1 MLRILTMLAG
11 LVALLL
17 ALGAGALFWV
27 GKRAEPI
34 YDGEL
39 AVAGIEAPVSVRYG
53 PHAVPSIEADSLD
66 DMLYAQGY
74 VLASER
80 LWQMDL
86 LRRLAGGRL
95 AEVFGEA
102 ALSVDRF
109 YRTVGLPLAAR
120 ESYAALEPEYRRM
133 LERYADGVNAY
144 RRAAL
149 ERLPLEYLI
158 AGFDPA
164 PWTPEDSL
172 VIGEYMA
179 WINSVNLR
187 EELVFLRLAGRLGNA
202 PALEL
207 FPVDLGIPASASA
220 AQLPDYRRLMEGFPE
235 PSRPAPLAATGPV
248 PSAVGSVPAA
258 AGPVRAA
265 PAPGV
270 GASNVWA
277 VNGPRADQGQ
287 ALLANDP
294 HLAPSVPGIW
304 YELELRSPGYH
315 TAGVALPGVP
325 LVLIGHN
332 DDLAW
337 GLTTVTADTQDL
349 FLERPSDDGQR
360 VLRPNGG
367 SEVIARRLESIPVKG
382 RAEPVQLEIEH
393 TSNGVLI
400 DDLIAARGANPEG
413 LPAVSLH
420 ERVALRRNLEVPD
433 RALVGLWRLNTA
445 TTVDEARAAGVEL
458 RHVSQN
464 LVVAHRDGGIG
475 WQITGM
481 LPLRGRGSGQF
492 PALGWDAGY
501 GWTGYLPFAQNPGV
515 TNPDSHQLVNA
526 NNRSLAED
534 APVKVGHSWLP
545 PYRAQRIEEL
555 LNHEPLSNADALAR
569 MQADRESVRAR
580 VFMASLRRS
589 MPELRELDPEAARI
603 AERDLLYWRGD
614 FSPDSHAAALWG
626 LLLPALYQ
634 ALYGDELGDD
644 LRLLMA
650 MDFNSY
656 GPLDEALRTGRSSFW
671 DDIGTPLENEGPA
684 AIWARA
690 LRAAYIRLQELLPQ
704 GDEQRLD
711 RLRTLTFPHAF
722 DGQPLLGRL
731 FSVGPIPMAGDSS
744 TVNVAN
750 AAPTV
755 PREIGYI
762 PSMRVVYTPAD
773 WSATRGTLPLGQ
785 SGHRLSRYRTD
796 QLDDW
801 LAGKGHTWPWNGP
814 PAGAEIGRL
823 QLVPRG

>member
-1 MLRILTMLAG
+1 MLRILTILAG

-17 ALGAGALFWV
+17 ALGAGALVWL
-27 GKRAEPI
+27 GKRAEPV

-39 AVAGIEAPVSVRYG
+39 AVAGIEAAVSVRYG
-53 PHAVPSIEADSLD
+53 RHAVPSIEADSLD
-66 DMLYAQGY
+66 DMLFAQGY

-102 ALSVDRF
+102 ALPADRF

-120 ESYAALEPEYRRM
+120 EAYAALEPEYRRM

-149 ERLPLEYLI
+149 ERPPLEYLI

-187 EELVFLRLAGRLGNA
+187 EELVFLRLAGRLGN
-202 PALEL
+202 PLALEL
-207 FPVDLGIPASASA
+207 FPVDVAIPASAGA
-220 AQLPDYRRLMEGFPE
+220 AQLPDYRALMAG
-235 PSRPAPLAATGPV
+235 
-248 PSAVGSVPAA
+248 PSAPSVPARLVA
-258 AGPVRAA
+258 AGPVVAA

-304 YELELRSPGYH
+304 YELELRAPGYH
-315 TAGVALPGVP
+315 AAGVALPGVP

-332 DDLAW
+332 EHLAW
-337 GLTTVTADTQDL
+337 GMTTVTADTQDL
-349 FLERPSDDGQR
+349 FLERPIDEGQR

-382 RAEPVQLEIEH
+382 RAEPVQLEIER

-413 LPAVSLH
+413 LPAVRLR

-464 LVVAHRDGGIG
+464 LVIAHRNGGIG
-475 WQITGM
+475 WQVTGM

-492 PALGWDAGY
+492 PSLGWEAGY
-501 GWTGYLPFAQNPGV
+501 GWSGYLPFARNPGV

-526 NNRSLAED
+526 NNRSVPED
-534 APVKVGHSWLP
+534 SSVNLGHSWLP
-545 PYRAQRIEEL
+545 PYRALRIEEL
-555 LNHEPLSNADALAR
+555 LDSETLSDADALAR

-589 MPELRELDPEAARI
+589 MPELRALDPEAARI
-603 AERDLLYWRGD
+603 AERELLSWRGD
-614 FSPDSHAAALWG
+614 FSPNSHAAALYG

-644 LRLLMA
+644 LRLLMS
-650 MDFNSY
+650 MDFNTY
-656 GPLDEALRTGRSSFW
+656 GPLDEALRTDHSSFW
-671 DDIGTPLENEGPA
+671 DDIGTPLENEGPGA
-684 AIWARA
+684 VWARA
-690 LRAAYIRLQELLPQ
+690 IRAADARLQALLPQ

-722 DGQPLLGRL
+722 DGQPVIGDL
-731 FSVGPIPMAGDSS
+731 FSVGPIPMGGDSA

-750 AAPTV
+750 ATPTV

-762 PSMRVVYTPAD
+762 PSVRVVYTPAD
-773 WSATRGTLPLGQ
+773 WSGTRGTLPLGQ

-801 LAGKGHTWPWNGP
+801 LACEGHAWPWNGP
-814 PAGAEIGRL
+814 PAGAEIGQL
-823 QLVPRG
+823 QLVPEG